1 MKKNRYF
8 KILILYFVILSVFV
22 SLFIGC
28 KSTKLKNISLI
39 TKNKFSCVYQ
49 GIEHKVIVDFPEV
62 VENSPLIIMLHGYG
76 NSASSFRSTTD
87 FEKDATLQG
96 YTVAWVSG
104 SKNPKVRTS
113 LPEWNSGLGYNNNDD
128 VGFLVSVVEY
138 FQTNYNTSK
147 EKVFAIGFSNGAFMT
162 HRLALEASDVFAG
175 VVSVAGKMPK
185 YVWENKTEKCNINV
199 FQITG
204 QKDNVVP
211 KKLDNSV
218 ATAIDPAIEDVI
230 EYYVQ
235 ANGLEIKEE
244 VKIGNSTLEKY
255 KSNSSDKKIFHLLVA
270 EGNHSWP
277 TEQING
283 IDTNKLILEFLESI

>member
-1 MKKNRYF
+1 MKKNQRF
-8 KILILYFVILSVFV
+8 KKLILYFVIVCIFV

-28 KSTKLKNISLI
+28 KSTKLENVNHL
-39 TKNKFSCVYQ
+39 TETEFSCVYQ

-76 NSASSFRSTTD
+76 NSASSFRSTTG
-87 FEKDATLQG
+87 FEKDATSQG

-113 LPEWNSGLGYNNNDD
+113 LPEWNSGLGHNNNDD

-204 QKDNVVP
+204 EKDNVIP
-211 KKLDNSV
+211 KKIDNS
-218 ATAIDPAIEDVI
+218 AANAIDPAIEDVI

-235 ANGLEIKEE
+235 ANELEIKED
-244 VKIGNSTLEKY
+244 VKIATSTLTKY
-255 KSNSSDKKIFHLLVA
+255 KSNFSDKKIFHLLVA

-283 IDTNKLILEFLESI
+283 IDTNKLILDFFTNS

>member
-22 SLFIGC
+22 SLFICC
-28 KSTKLKNISLI
+28 KSTKLQNISLI
-39 TKNKFSCVYQ
+39 TKNEFSCVYQ

-76 NSASSFRSTTD
+76 NSASSFRSTTG
-87 FEKDATLQG
+87 FEKDATSQG
-96 YTVAWVSG
+96 YTAAWVSG

-185 YVWENKTEKCNINV
+185 YVWENKTKKCNINV

-204 QKDNVVP
+204 EKDNVVP

-255 KSNSSDKKIFHLLVA
+255 KSNSSDKKIFHLLVD
-270 EGNHSWP
+270 EGYHSWP

-283 IDTNKLILEFLESI
+283 IDTNKLILEFLKSI

>member
-1 MKKNRYF
+1 
-8 KILILYFVILSVFV
+8 
-22 SLFIGC
+22 
-28 KSTKLKNISLI
+28 
-39 TKNKFSCVYQ
+39 
-49 GIEHKVIVDFPEV
+49 
-62 VENSPLIIMLHGYG
+62 MLHGYG
-76 NSASSFRSTTD
+76 NSASSFRSTTG
-87 FEKDATLQG
+87 FEKLATSQG
-96 YTVAWVSG
+96 YTVVWVNG
-104 SKNPKVRTS
+104 SKVRTS
-113 LPEWNSGLGYNNNDD
+113 LPEWNSGIGHNNNDD

-138 FQTNYNTSK
+138 FQKNYNTSK

-162 HRLALEASDVFAG
+162 HRLALEANDVFAG

-204 QKDNVVP
+204 EKDNVIP
-211 KKLDNSV
+211 KKIDNS
-218 ATAIDPAIEDVI
+218 AANAIDPAIEDVI

-255 KSNSSDKKIFHLLVA
+255 KSNSSDKKIFHLLVD

-283 IDTNKLILEFLESI
+283 IDANKLILEFLESI

>member
-1 MKKNRYF
+1 MKKNVI
-8 KILILYFVILSVFV
+8 KIFCLLILF
-22 SLFIGC
+22 LFICC
-28 KSTKLKNISLI
+28 KSTKLQNISLI
-39 TKNKFSCVYQ
+39 TKNEFSYVYQ
-49 GIEHKVIVDFPEV
+49 GIEHNVIVDFPEV

-76 NSASSFRSTTD
+76 NSASSFRSTTG

-113 LPEWNSGLGYNNNDD
+113 LPEWNSGLGHNNNDD

-185 YVWENKTEKCNINV
+185 YVWENKTKKCNINV

-204 QKDNVVP
+204 EKDNVIP
-211 KKLDNSV
+211 KKL
-218 ATAIDPAIEDVI
+218 II
-230 EYYVQ
+230 
-235 ANGLEIKEE
+235 
-244 VKIGNSTLEKY
+244 
-255 KSNSSDKKIFHLLVA
+255 LL
-270 EGNHSWP
+270 P
-277 TEQING
+277 MQ
-283 IDTNKLILEFLESI
+283 LILQLKM

>member
-1 MKKNRYF
+1 MKKN
-8 KILILYFVILSVFV
+8 LIKNFCFFVLF
-22 SLFIGC
+22 LFIGC
-28 KSTKLKNISLI
+28 KSTKLQKISFV
-39 TKNKFSCVYQ
+39 TKTEFSCVYQ

-76 NSASSFRSTTD
+76 NSASSFRSTTG
-87 FEKDATLQG
+87 FEKLATSQG
-96 YTVAWVSG
+96 YTVVWVNG

-113 LPEWNSGLGYNNNDD
+113 LPEWNSGIGHNNNDD

-162 HRLALEASDVFAG
+162 HRLALEANDVFTG

-185 YVWENKTEKCNINV
+185 YVWENKTEKCNVNV

-204 QKDNVVP
+204 EKDNVVP
-211 KKLDNSV
+211 KKLDNS
-218 ATAIDPAIEDVI
+218 AASAIDPAIEDVS

-235 ANGLEIKEE
+235 ANGLEI
-244 VKIGNSTLEKY
+244 I
-255 KSNSSDKKIFHLLVA
+255 
-270 EGNHSWP
+270 
-277 TEQING
+277 
-283 IDTNKLILEFLESI
+283 

>member
-1 MKKNRYF
+1 MKKTIIHF
-8 KILILYFVILSVFV
+8 IFLICVF
-22 SLFIGC
+22 SFC
-28 KSTKLKNISLI
+28 NISCKKKLEKI
-39 TKNKFSCVYQ
+39 IPINDAEFSCVYQ
-49 GIEHKVIVDFPEV
+49 GLEHKIIVDFPEV

-76 NSASSFRSTTD
+76 NSASSFRSTTG
-87 FEKDATLQG
+87 FEKDATSQG

-113 LPEWNSGLGYNNNDD
+113 LPEWNSGLGHNNNDD

-138 FQTNYNTSK
+138 FQKNYNTSK
-147 EKVFAIGFSNGAFMT
+147 ENVFVIGFSNGAFMT

-204 QKDNVVP
+204 EKDNVIP
-211 KKLDNSV
+211 KKIDNS
-218 ATAIDPAIEDVI
+218 AAKAIDPAIEDVI

-244 VKIGNSTLEKY
+244 VKIASSTLTKY
-255 KSNSSDKKIFHLLVA
+255 KSNSSDKKIFHLLVD

>member
-1 MKKNRYF
+1 MKKNVIKF
-8 KILILYFVILSVFV
+8 FCFLILF
-22 SLFIGC
+22 LFIGC

-39 TKNKFSCVYQ
+39 TKNEFSCVYQ
-49 GIEHKVIVDFPEV
+49 GIEHNVIVDFPEV

-76 NSASSFRSTTD
+76 NSASSFRSTTG
-87 FEKDATLQG
+87 FEKDATSQG

-204 QKDNVVP
+204 EKENVIP
-211 KKLDNSV
+211 KKFDNSV

-235 ANGLEIKEE
+235 ANELEIKED
-244 VKIGNSTLEKY
+244 VKIASSTLTKY
-255 KSNSSDKKIFHLLVA
+255 KSNFSDKKIFHLLVA

-283 IDTNKLILEFLESI
+283 IDTNKLILDFFTNS

>member
-1 MKKNRYF
+1 
-8 KILILYFVILSVFV
+8 
-22 SLFIGC
+22 
-28 KSTKLKNISLI
+28 
-39 TKNKFSCVYQ
+39 
-49 GIEHKVIVDFPEV
+49 VIVDFPEV

-76 NSASSFRSTTD
+76 NSASSFRSTTG
-87 FEKDATLQG
+87 FEKDATSQG

-128 VGFLVSVVEY
+128 VGFLVSVVDY
-138 FQTNYNTSK
+138 FQKNYNTSK

-204 QKDNVVP
+204 EKDNVIP
-211 KKLDNSV
+211 KKIDNS
-218 ATAIDPAIEDVI
+218 AANAIDPAIEDVI

-235 ANGLEIKEE
+235 ANGLEIKEKL
-244 VKIGNSTLEKY
+244 KIGNSTLEKY
-255 KSNSSDKKIFHLLVA
+255 KSNSSEKKIFHLLVD

-283 IDTNKLILEFLESI
+283 IDTNKLILEFLKSI

>member
-1 MKKNRYF
+1 MKKNLN
-8 KILILYFVILSVFV
+8 KIFCFLVLF
-22 SLFIGC
+22 LFIGC
-28 KSTKLKNISLI
+28 KSTKLQKISFV
-39 TKNKFSCVYQ
+39 TKTEFSCVYQ

-76 NSASSFRSTTD
+76 NSASSFRSTTG
-87 FEKDATLQG
+87 FEKDATSQG

-185 YVWENKTEKCNINV
+185 YVWENKTKKCNINV

-204 QKDNVVP
+204 EKDNVIP

-235 ANGLEIKEE
+235 ANELEIKED
-244 VKIGNSTLEKY
+244 VKIASSTLTKY
-255 KSNSSDKKIFHLLVA
+255 KSNFSDKKIFHLLVA

-283 IDTNKLILEFLESI
+283 IDTNKLILDFFTNS

>member
-1 MKKNRYF
+1 M
-8 KILILYFVILSVFV
+8 
-22 SLFIGC
+22 
-28 KSTKLKNISLI
+28 
-39 TKNKFSCVYQ
+39 
-49 GIEHKVIVDFPEV
+49 
-62 VENSPLIIMLHGYG
+62 ENSPLIIMLHGYG
-76 NSASSFRSTTD
+76 NSASSFRSTTG

-147 EKVFAIGFSNGAFMT
+147 ENVFAIGFSNGAFMT

-185 YVWENKTEKCNINV
+185 YVWENKTKKCNINV

-204 QKDNVVP
+204 EKDNVIP

-255 KSNSSDKKIFHLLVA
+255 KSNSSDKKIFHLLVY

-283 IDTNKLILEFLESI
+283 IDTNKLILDFFTNS

>member
-1 MKKNRYF
+1 MKKN
-8 KILILYFVILSVFV
+8 VIKVLFFWVLF
-22 SLFIGC
+22 LFIGC
-28 KSTKLKNISLI
+28 KSTKLQKISFV
-39 TKNKFSCVYQ
+39 TKTEFSCVYQ

-76 NSASSFRSTTD
+76 NSASSFRSTTG
-87 FEKDATLQG
+87 FEKLATSQG
-96 YTVAWVSG
+96 YTVVWVNG

-113 LPEWNSGLGYNNNDD
+113 LPEWNSGIGLNKNDD

-162 HRLALEASDVFAG
+162 HRLALEANDVFAG

-185 YVWENKTEKCNINV
+185 YVWENKTEKCNVNV

-204 QKDNVVP
+204 EKDNVVP
-211 KKLDNSV
+211 KKLDNS
-218 ATAIDPAIEDVI
+218 AASAIDPAIEDVI

-244 VKIGNSTLEKY
+244 VKIGNSTLIKY
-255 KSNSSDKKIFHLLVA
+255 KSNSSDKKIFHLLV
-270 EGNHSWP
+270 EGGNHSWP

>member
-1 MKKNRYF
+1 MKNNVNIF
-8 KILILYFVILSVFV
+8 FLLVV
-22 SLFIGC
+22 LFAFLFSGC
-28 KSTKLKNISLI
+28 KKKLEKIIPINDAE
-39 TKNKFSCVYQ
+39 FSCFYQ

-76 NSASSFRSTTD
+76 NSASSFRSTTG

-185 YVWENKTEKCNINV
+185 YVWENKTKKCNINV

-204 QKDNVVP
+204 EKDNVIP

-235 ANGLEIKEE
+235 ANDLEIKEE

-255 KSNSSDKKIFHLLVA
+255 KSNSSDKKIFHLLVD

-283 IDTNKLILEFLESI
+283 INTNKLILEFLKSI